1 MDPER
6 PSRLAFRLE
15 SWNHM
20 QRVGFPAALTRP
32 VVFSGNRV
40 PYMTPIESG
49 STLDQRVR
57 TGIFLLM
64 CVGMGVWFGYDGW
77 VGYPAKNLA
86 WWADQKLPRRPENL
100 STNPLATKANLS
112 RIDIGTTPEQIRQL
126 LGEPALDMP
135 RTLTYAGTE
144 VTVEVKIDGNG
155 KVLDVQ
161 LTPVQSG
168 KSPQNPGV
176 LVTRLRAEMVKAGT
190 TEDAVRSLLGD
201 PASVRDRMICYI
213 GPAAYAEYQ
222 IVDGKVATKPVV
234 LQNDH
239 RSESSILW
247 QKAIAVCVGAVAI
260 YALLKFWAAIRLRVL
275 VDDEGM
281 TYNGRRISYDSM
293 TRLKTDQYKDKAWVD
308 LEYRDGAAVR
318 MLRLDSLVIQRF
330 NEIMRVICD
339 RKGFI
344 LPSRSS
350 GDDQSDSSGLS

>member
-1 MDPER
+1 
-6 PSRLAFRLE
+6 
-15 SWNHM
+15 
-20 QRVGFPAALTRP
+20 
-32 VVFSGNRV
+32 
-40 PYMTPIESG
+40 MTSIESG

-57 TGIFLLM
+57 TGIFFLL
-64 CVGMGVWFGYDGW
+64 CAGMGVWFGYDGW

-112 RIDIGTTPEQIRQL
+112 RIDVGATPEQIRQL

-135 RTLTYAGTE
+135 RTLTYTGME
-144 VTVEVKIDGNG
+144 VTVEVKTDENS

-161 LTPVQSG
+161 LTPVQPG
-168 KSPQNPGV
+168 KSPPNPGV
-176 LVTRLRAEMVKAGT
+176 LVTRLRAEMVKTGM

-201 PASVRDRMICYI
+201 PASVRDRMMCYI

-222 IVDGKVATKPVV
+222 IVNGNVAAKPVV
-234 LQNDH
+234 LQNEH

-247 QKAIAVCVGAVAI
+247 QKAIAVCVGALTI
-260 YALLKFWAAIRLRVL
+260 YALLKFWAAIRLRVV

-339 RKGFI
+339 RKGFV

-350 GDDQSDSSGLS
+350 GNDQSDGSGLS